1 MTTSSPILHETK
13 NIFQIK
19 PLHYLVESSDLST
32 IDGHWQTQVKMKLMF
47 FKKINLNLLNHVSHR
62 KQKQDQNERDVVQTV
77 RKAPGMVWS

>member
-1 MTTSSPILHETK
+1 
-13 NIFQIK
+13 
-19 PLHYLVESSDLST
+19 
-32 IDGHWQTQVKMKLMF
+32 MF